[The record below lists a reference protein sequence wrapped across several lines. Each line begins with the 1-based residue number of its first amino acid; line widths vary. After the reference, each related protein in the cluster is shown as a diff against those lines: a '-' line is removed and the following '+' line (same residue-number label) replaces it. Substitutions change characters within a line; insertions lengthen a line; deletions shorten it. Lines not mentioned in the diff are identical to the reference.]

1 LEQLEADRKAGHI
14 HLCFGS
20 RKLFHAQF
28 YLEENGYESHAE
40 WKQAWKEARSN
51 QFFVI
56 GSKDE
61 TAGCQGCVA
70 TAEEDGSYSLRVRLP
85 NSATRGKH
93 LVISGLRF
101 SYGQEQFEEAL
112 AAGRAL
118 SYRFLRDAKGWR
130 VFVSM
135 EVLPVERITERRLG
149 AIGIDINPDQLVLAE
164 LDRFGNFI
172 GGEHIPAVTYG
183 KRPEQA
189 QAIVGDAVKQAMAE
203 AIRTRKPIVI
213 ERLEFCAEK
222 SGSGKCGGQPRPH
235 AFKLCL

>member
-1 LEQLEADRKAGHI
+1 
-14 HLCFGS
+14 
-20 RKLFHAQF
+20 
-28 YLEENGYESHAE
+28 
-40 WKQAWKEARSN
+40 
-51 QFFVI
+51 
-56 GSKDE
+56 
-61 TAGCQGCVA
+61 
-70 TAEEDGSYSLRVRLP
+70 
-85 NSATRGKH
+85 
-93 LVISGLRF
+93 
-101 SYGQEQFEEAL
+101 
-112 AAGRAL
+112 
-118 SYRFLRDAKGWR
+118 
-130 VFVSM
+130 M

-222 SGSGKCGGQPRPH
+222 SGSGKCGSQPRPH
-235 AFKLCL
+235 AFKLCV